1 MIGSAQTQMIRK
13 VVVSIG
19 VAVVGA
25 AAFRLSFDA
34 QETLAVASGAD
45 PSLGWIYPLTV
56 DAAIAI
62 VTLIALW
69 AEGLAPRVR
78 RYLWVALAIWTA
90 ASICGNA
97 LHIIA
102 LPTGRVTVPFPIAVA
117 VNTMPAVTLFL
128 IIHIATTA
136 VFRTSGVGQVPA
148 WQGSLTLPR
157 PSRTRV
163 VGSPPPDDHELLTL
177 SRSGLSYQAIS
188 ARTGRSKSWVGE
200 RLKKLRMSDADKDV
214 Q

>member
-1 MIGSAQTQMIRK
+1 MIRK
-13 VVVSIG
+13 AVVSIG

-69 AEGLAPRVR
+69 ADSLASRVR
-78 RYLWVALAIWTA
+78 RYLWVSLAIWTA

-102 LPTGRVTVPFPIAVA
+102 LPAGRVTVPFPIAVA
-117 VNTMPAVTLFL
+117 VNTMPAITLFL

-136 VFRTSGVGQVPA
+136 VFRGTGTGAVPVPKPVSA
-148 WQGSLTLPR
+148 PKLQA
-157 PSRTRV
+157 
-163 VGSPPPDDHELLTL
+163 PDRAGPEDRELLEL
-177 SRSGLSYQAIS
+177 AASGLSYQAI
-188 ARTGRSKSWVGE
+188 AIRTGRSKSWVGNRIKRLREQSDVTPPAIE
-200 RLKKLRMSDADKDV
+200 R
-214 Q
+214 